1 MPGEE
6 TTACRNE
13 PAGRDLDVP
22 ALVARLQREIG
33 RTGATAQRSRGRRP
47 GMKGALAYS
56 AKKLLVPAL
65 ARYAEFVAYQQRFK
79 NAAAAR
85 RGTQRRR
92 RHSLRAARL
101 PDHGPGVR
109 VAYYSPMPPERSGIA
124 DYSAVLLPV
133 LKRRLDVE
141 VARRGKHVD
150 ADVALYHV
158 GNDPEAHGWI
168 VERLRRA
175 PGVVVLHDFV
185 LHHLVAS
192 MTLGRKN
199 RAGYLAAMESDA
211 GVAGRLL
218 GLGVIDGCIPPL
230 WEVRAEDFPLCGEV
244 LELATG
250 VIVHSHYVEQRVH
263 ERGYGRRVWR
273 IPHPAWPA
281 KDVAPERPS
290 GEPVFGAF
298 GNVNAS
304 KRVPQLLEAFAR
316 FRESRTTSRLVLVG
330 AAAAGTEVKRSI
342 DYYGLEN
349 AVVREGYVGEDR
361 LWGLIAGV
369 DAVISLRSPTMG
381 ETSGTALRALTLGKP
396 LLVNDVG
403 WFSELPDDVAS
414 KVTPGDGE
422 VERLAL
428 AMETLSDP
436 AVRERMGANARRL
449 AAEEHDVERVAE
461 LYASAL
467 REAADSEGVVRALD
481 EAQL

>member
-1 MPGEE
+1 MPVEE
-6 TTACRNE
+6 TTAWRNG
-13 PAGRDLDVP
+13 PAPRDLDVP
-22 ALVARLQREIG
+22 ALVARLHQEIR
-33 RTGATAQRSRGRRP
+33 RTGANTERPRERRP

-56 AKKLLVPAL
+56 LKTLLVPIL
-65 ARYAEFVAYQQRFK
+65 ARYAELK
-79 NAAAAR
+79 NASR
-85 RGTQRRR
+85 RGPERRR
-92 RHSLRAARL
+92 RHSLRANRL
-101 PDHGPGVR
+101 QDHGARVR

-124 DYSAVLLPV
+124 DYSALLLPF
-133 LKRRLDVE
+133 LKQRLDLE
-141 VARRGKHVD
+141 VARRGKHAD
-150 ADVALYHV
+150 GDVALYHV

-168 VERLRRA
+168 LERLRRA

-199 RAGYLAAMESDA
+199 RAGYLEAMERDA
-211 GVAGRLL
+211 GVPGRLL

-244 LELATG
+244 LELATS
-250 VIVHSHYVEQRVH
+250 VIVHSRYVEQRVR
-263 ERGYGRRVWR
+263 ERGYERHVWC

-281 KDVAPERPS
+281 KDVAPERPR

-316 FRESRTTSRLVLVG
+316 FRKSRTTSRLLLVG
-330 AAAAGTEVKRSI
+330 AAAAGTEVERSI
-342 DYYGLEN
+342 EHYGLED

-403 WFSELPDDVAS
+403 WFSELPDDVAF
-414 KVTPGDGE
+414 KVAPGDGE
-422 VERLAL
+422 VERLTL
-428 AMETLSDP
+428 AMETLCDP
-436 AVRERMGANARRL
+436 AVRERMGANAQEL
-449 AAEEHDVERVAE
+449 AAEEHDVARVAE

-467 REAADSEGVVRALD
+467 REAAGAEGVVHALD